1 MLHYCYIIAIAILFC
16 ILYLAFEFTLNSYD
30 VCFWE
35 SSPWTWDISFMIKWR
50 LSGASAFSSLQILL
64 QCTEG
69 PRIRRV
75 LGLEK
80 PRNKDLSVLE
90 PVILSILISCLMFW
104 ESKFKF
110 RESNKSSSSTLY
122 IERVGLA
129 QNSQKWKLL

>member
-1 MLHYCYIIAIAILFC
+1 MWKKSKISKLSIPISKWFGIISATYIISAYIIVAIVFC
-16 ILYLAFEFTLNSYD
+16 ILYLPFGFTLNSYD

-75 LGLEK
+75 LELE
-80 PRNKDLSVLE
+80 NSVIK
-90 PVILSILISCLMFW
+90 PVILSSLISCLMFW
-104 ESKFKF
+104 ESKLKLWLKF
-110 RESNKSSSSTLY
+110 EGQSLS
-122 IERVGLA
+122 
-129 QNSQKWKLL
+129 